1 MHICDKRNSQIF
13 LQLLACNSKRI
24 LRIKATSTTRI
35 KKTETWVS
43 DESCMGCMRWYC
55 LRKILNSLSRIL
67 LNWFHRIHFQLI
79 LLTLLYKSLFFKINL
94 NSSYV
99 LLLDIFSINTQW
111 DFCKYVLSKKIKTD
125 IFNKS
130 VFANRKVIIFII
142 FSPETCNIYFKL
154 GA

>member
-13 LQLLACNSKRI
+13 LQLSACNSKGI
-24 LRIKATSTTRI
+24 LRIKVTSPTRI
-35 KKTETWVS
+35 KKKETWVS

-67 LNWFHRIHFQLI
+67 FNWFHRIHFQLI
-79 LLTLLYKSLFFKINL
+79 LLTLLYKSLFFKTNL
-94 NSSYV
+94 NCSYV

-130 VFANRKVIIFII
+130 VFANRKVIIF
-142 FSPETCNIYFKL
+142 SPKTCNIYFKL